1 MGTFTVL
8 AGDFPKS
15 PLAAVA
21 GNTLRMPQP
30 PSWKMRLGVARW
42 EPFEVVHA
50 AEFASLEVVGQMSG
64 KSFGGAAVAGI
75 AGGLLLGGVG
85 AVAGVLAGGNQD
97 AVTFQLTLRDGRRV
111 LGSAKPVVYQEIV
124 AAEFDCRGQEPP
136 PKVAARPLTRAGIAV
151 RIGVVTAVLVGVY
164 VGVSLLFEL

>member
-15 PLAAVA
+15 PLATVV
-21 GNTLRMPQP
+21 GSTLRMPRP
-30 PSWKMRLGVARW
+30 PSWKMRLGLTKW

-50 AEFASLEVVGQMSG
+50 AEFAALEVVGQVSG

-97 AVTFQLTLRDGRRV
+97 AVTFDLKLRDGRRV
-111 LGSAKPVVYQEIV
+111 LGSANPIVYQEIV
-124 AAEFDCRGQEPP
+124 AAEFDCRGKEPP
-136 PKVAARPLTRAGIAV
+136 PKVEARPLTGAGIAV
-151 RIGVVTAVLVGVY
+151 RVGVVAAVLVGVY
-164 VGVSLLFEL
+164 VSVSMLFEL